1 MSNVVKKVQTY
12 HYAMVCR
19 NKNGVVS
26 RFNTPW
32 VPSDKTRIVS
42 PEENINETK
51 VKQSKNLIEKVL
63 VKIVTMIDLSDITQP
78 KPLEEYG
85 VKDIN
90 YEVHSIDNIFLTK
103 HEVSAHKAFQRV
115 LSLPMRQSNVNA
127 LYFPTGLKKYRIRM
141 LKSLLVLEKMHPDD
155 ANVASN
161 IIDKY
166 ENQPDTLH
174 LLCLADFAASYVSKK
189 AGNVPI
195 EPDDIKSNNFPVFD
209 VNGVETKP
217 IFDSFKE

>member
-19 NKNGVVS
+19 NKSGVVS

-63 VKIVTMIDLSDITQP
+63 VKIVTIIDLSDITQP

-90 YEVHSIDNIFLTK
+90 YEVHSIDNIF
-103 HEVSAHKAFQRV
+103 
-115 LSLPMRQSNVNA
+115 
-127 LYFPTGLKKYRIRM
+127 
-141 LKSLLVLEKMHPDD
+141 
-155 ANVASN
+155 
-161 IIDKY
+161 
-166 ENQPDTLH
+166 
-174 LLCLADFAASYVSKK
+174 
-189 AGNVPI
+189 
-195 EPDDIKSNNFPVFD
+195 
-209 VNGVETKP
+209 
-217 IFDSFKE
+217 